1 MMIRGDRGIGAGMDM
16 RIPLSK
22 WGKREKET
30 DRLQWEGGDRP
41 FLNMWE
47 FRQTG
52 TESLERVSL
61 GWG

>member
-1 MMIRGDRGIGAGMDM
+1 MDM

-30 DRLQWEGGDRP
+30 DRVREWEGGDRP

-47 FRQTG
+47 F
-52 TESLERVSL
+52 
-61 GWG
+61 

>member
-1 MMIRGDRGIGAGMDM
+1 MDM